1 MPRRYVWRQRIAHSV
16 VCPVAVADAQ
26 SVPGG
31 ESQCQG
37 DRMHGTVNEDRP
49 VVSVSATE
57 LPSVI
62 MDVNAVV

>member
-1 MPRRYVWRQRIAHSV
+1 V